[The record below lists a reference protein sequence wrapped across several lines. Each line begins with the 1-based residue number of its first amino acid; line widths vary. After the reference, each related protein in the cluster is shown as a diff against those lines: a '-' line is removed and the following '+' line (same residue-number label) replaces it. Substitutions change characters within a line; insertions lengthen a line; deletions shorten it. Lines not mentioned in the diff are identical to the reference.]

1 MIATRTRS
9 KFSFQKS
16 KRCFVLAFVTAVCW
30 ILIQSNAAVLGADAA
45 AAASDVKSPGTINQ
59 EASDYANLGVIDL
72 TSKNFG
78 TTVGFGDGNVWLI
91 EFYTPT
97 CSHCVSF
104 APTYQDIAR
113 AIHSSTPDEKIRV
126 ARINC
131 SEEKALMTR
140 FGVKA
145 FPSFFLVAGW
155 DVYEFEGSRSATTLV
170 DYARG
175 GYKKKKVRTASINK
189 QTKNNIQNFVAC
201 VAIGFGI

>member
-1 MIATRTRS
+1 
-9 KFSFQKS
+9 
-16 KRCFVLAFVTAVCW
+16 
-30 ILIQSNAAVLGADAA
+30 LIQSNAAVLGADAA